1 MSFCKFKFRKHHKDL
16 IGAYY
21 DEKNRFNIAKLVRS
35 RPSELRSTN
44 STEYQMEFFQEA
56 SGNIMK
62 ILKKSINII
71 SWWDMRRK
79 TGSKIGWLGWS
90 DSLIAEATGCHWWS
104 TESEEW
110 WQDLL
115 FYVHSSPTVSLFHS
129 MCSYSIFM
137 YFCWTRMRWTVIN
150 DQHVEDIHWH
160 RTSICNVA
168 VYSSKKNQVPTP
180 HTKVVCT
187 KGRTQGIL
195 NFYVTL
201 SVHVS

>member
-1 MSFCKFKFRKHHKDL
+1 
-16 IGAYY
+16 
-21 DEKNRFNIAKLVRS
+21 
-35 RPSELRSTN
+35 
-44 STEYQMEFFQEA
+44 MEFFQEA

-79 TGSKIGWLGWS
+79 TGSMIGWLGWS

-160 RTSICNVA
+160 RTSSICNTA
-168 VYSSKKNQVPTP
+168 VYSSKKGASARTSHESGLYKSEGVWNLQADVSAFSCCTILWAQEQCNGTLAAADSFSRAHWHQV
-180 HTKVVCT
+180 HAWSS
-187 KGRTQGIL
+187 R
-195 NFYVTL
+195 YW
-201 SVHVS
+201 